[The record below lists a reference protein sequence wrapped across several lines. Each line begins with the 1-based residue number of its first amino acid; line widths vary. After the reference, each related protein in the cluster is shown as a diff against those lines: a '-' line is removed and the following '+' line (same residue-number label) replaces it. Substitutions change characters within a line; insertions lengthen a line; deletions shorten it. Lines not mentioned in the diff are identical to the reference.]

1 MATARLTKAD
11 FTRINDE
18 LIALRTN
25 YGTLEASLADANSRL
40 ELARNKYR
48 ELLAENAALKEA
60 ASTKPTTGRAAGP
73 RPSTY
78 VPKAPDADTVAYRE
92 GMEYFRAEAKR
103 TGKSPLISRQDA
115 IQMGTEILNA
125 R

>member
-60 ASTKPTTGRAAGP
+60 KPSVGRAAGP